1 VTLSRL
7 LTRAIARGDGACA
20 VDPDS
25 DIIDLVARG
34 DTDAAVRCVMRR
46 YGVALYR
53 YCRAGLGDAALAE
66 DVQQQVFVEVHR
78 DLPRFTRRSR
88 LKIWLFA
95 IARHRVYDAA
105 KRRRRARRHVAD
117 DADDVDA
124 VDPRPSAAESVDE
137 ARLRAALVDCLAALP
152 DATRAALLLR
162 YQQGFSFAE
171 MAAICG
177 ERPSTLCARIS
188 RVLPRL
194 RRDIESRIGPL

>member
-1 VTLSRL
+1 MLPRL

-46 YGVALYR
+46 YGVAVYR

-105 KRRRRARRHVAD
+105 KRRRRAGRHVAD
-117 DADDVDA
+117 AADADA
-124 VDPRPSAAESVDE
+124 SDPRPSAAESVDE
-137 ARLRAALVDCLAALP
+137 ARLRAALADCLAALP
-152 DATRAALLLR
+152 EATRAALLLR

-177 ERPSTLCARIS
+177 ERAGTLCARIA
-188 RVLPRL
+188 RALPRL
-194 RRDIESRIGPL
+194 RRDIEARIGPL